1 MRTFLKSHLNITFA
15 DNELVE
21 DEEGEDDSHREGEE
35 AKLVRV
41 DLCLFGAENIGINR
55 YLLTALA
62 FVSRFV
68 LTDPST
74 LCCLNC

>member
-1 MRTFLKSHLNITFA
+1 M
-15 DNELVE
+15 E
-21 DEEGEDDSHREGEE
+21 DEEGEDDGHGEADE

-41 DLCLFGAENIGINR
+41 RPHLFSAGIALLEMITHLKIEDFYKEMDL
-55 YLLTALA
+55 
-62 FVSRFV
+62 

>member
-41 DLCLFGAENIGINR
+41 DLCLFGAEKVGISIYLLNALV
-55 YLLTALA
+55 LLTALA
-62 FVSRFV
+62 F
-68 LTDPST
+68 
-74 LCCLNC
+74 